1 MNTTTSQLC
10 AYYLDGND
18 EAAFEVFE
26 NAGPQGLREFLGFQ
40 GTSPQWIQL
49 YKTLLD
55 DYGFLSR
62 VCQKYQSYMS
72 ELIFDRGIE
81 TFREVFGIEHK
92 AFDLLV
98 ARIWGSLLDNR
109 LESTVR
115 DMYHSRRKSH
125 FGTFFVGLRSILR
138 GELGGNL

>member
-1 MNTTTSQLC
+1 MNTTSSQLC

-26 NAGPQGLREFLGFQ
+26 NAGPGGLRDFLGFR
-40 GTSPQWIQL
+40 GTAAQWTVL

-55 DYGFLSR
+55 EYCFLSKL
-62 VCQKYQSYMS
+62 CQKYRPFMS
-72 ELIFDRGIE
+72 ELIFEKGIE
-81 TFREVFGIEHK
+81 TFREVFAIEHK
-92 AFDLLV
+92 DFDLLV
-98 ARIWGSLLDNR
+98 ARVWGSLLDSR
-109 LESTVR
+109 LESTVQ

-138 GELGGNL
+138 GELGSL